1 MVTCGVFTG
10 LKPSSEPQ
18 PRSLASSY
26 RLPSLFNPLRFN
38 RLRTLL
44 YNGYPATL
52 FFSIDSALFPSR
64 RGVCT
69 PIGPPSSH
77 GSCSLISPSPEPEPK
92 NAHALAVLKIFTMAL
107 LVTAARGVSGGLP
120 PGTQDGVA
128 RCGGDIFLA
137 DGEKFPPDEP
147 AHRGLHGTFRHSNR
161 FRECLIA
168 DLDRCVSRFLCV
180 CQPKIHEETDGSAV
194 VPDEI
199 AHEHIDNVFVH
210 WGHRCTNH
218 LYSNPWLIA
227 TLAGARYALPRLGG
241 QT

>member
-1 MVTCGVFTG
+1 MWRV
-10 LKPSSEPQ
+10 
-18 PRSLASSY
+18 Y
-26 RLPSLFNPLRFN
+26 RAQTQ
-38 RLRTLL
+38 LRTSAALSSL
-44 YNGYPATL
+44 VLSSTLVVQPLKIQSLTHSFVQRLSRNPFLFYRFRTLSIAT
-52 FFSIDSALFPSR
+52 
-64 RGVCT
+64 GVCT

-77 GSCSLISPSPEPEPK
+77 GSCSLISPSPAPEPK

-147 AHRGLHGTFRHSNR
+147 AHRGLRGTFRYANR
-161 FRECLIA
+161 FRESLIA
-168 DLDRCVSRFLCV
+168 DLDSCVSRFLCV

-194 VPDEI
+194 MPDEI

-210 WGHRCTNH
+210 
-218 LYSNPWLIA
+218 
-227 TLAGARYALPRLGG
+227 
-241 QT
+241 